1 MGRKRRPIVE
11 RLRKAIRDAEQQG
24 ITQYRIAKESGVSA
38 GQLSRLMHGKVAP
51 RLDTAERIARAI
63 GCEIRLVPLKNS

>member
-1 MGRKRRPIVE
+1 MARKQRPIVV
-11 RLRKAIRDAEQQG
+11 RLRKAIRDAEERG

-51 RLDTAERIARAI
+51 RLDTAERNARAI
-63 GCEIRLVPLKNS
+63 GCEIRLTPLKDS

>member
-1 MGRKRRPIVE
+1 MSKTKPLADSLRNEIRRAE
-11 RLRKAIRDAEQQG
+11 RRG

-38 GQLSRLMHGKVAP
+38 GQLSRLMHGKVVP

-63 GCEIRLVPLKNS
+63 GCEIRLIPSKSS

>member
-1 MGRKRRPIVE
+1 MARKQRPIVV
-11 RLRKAIRDAEQQG
+11 RLREAIRDAEKRG

-63 GCEIRLVPLKNS
+63 GCEIQLIPLKGS